1 MARNLLYEMAVHSE
15 SDVFNMNPVA
25 SVSTEATNNLEGEEL
40 RRYVY
45 QTIQPTAVK
54 LNCNISEDDIGV
66 LIRHHCSYRPRKKA
80 ALLAL
85 PYIVSANLVTAPW
98 RKQVDKKGKLR
109 KGRDRRPSG
118 MISAPIMIDGVKYLC
133 NITNKTNLQ
142 GRIALYAL
150 TLKDGNG
157 NIVESEKMADPS
169 NVPHSNSEQSANGN
183 AHINNVTTSH
193 EPNPSFQ
200 GAKVQQNI
208 ETNNNNDI
216 KTENIR
222 MNKKQIR
229 LTESD
234 LKQIVK
240 ESVNKI
246 LNEAYG
252 TPNKWTTS
260 ATYNINQARNDDRNY
275 IKNADNETVNASLA
289 DFLNDMLH
297 VSDKLSDQNDVLRKL
312 DGKYNPYASPSYKPY
327 VQALYKIGDKLTF
340 IVNRMISIA
349 NMEEGEQPD
358 EYYDINHESYKQKQ
372 KRLNY
377 GGIGNGSE
385 DRHDYS
391 GLAGWGG

>member
-1 MARNLLYEMAVHSE
+1 MLVAKNLLIEMAVYSE
-15 SDVFNMNPVA
+15 EEIFDMNPVA
-25 SVSTEATNNLEGEEL
+25 SVSSEATNNLEGEEL
-40 RRYVY
+40 RHYVY
-45 QTIQPTAVK
+45 QTIQDASRE
-54 LNCNISEDDIGV
+54 LNCSISEDDIGV
-66 LIRHHCSYRPRKKA
+66 LIRHHCGFRPRKKA

-183 AHINNVTTSH
+183 AHLDNVTTSH

-208 ETNNNNDI
+208 ETNKNNDI

-222 MNKKQIR
+222 MNKKHIR
-229 LTESD
+229 LTEQD
-234 LKQIVK
+234 LHRIVK
-240 ESVNKI
+240 ESINTIVEDTKAQRKKDPMNQWFKDMDDAQKHRDNMEYI
-246 LNEAYG
+246 TKGGRKPKHWKQRTDEGLVIENEARFLPHLKRTYENLRREYG
-252 TPNKWTTS
+252 YW
-260 ATYNINQARNDDRNY
+260 Q
-275 IKNADNETVNASLA
+275 
-289 DFLNDMLH
+289 
-297 VSDKLSDQNDVLRKL
+297 
-312 DGKYNPYASPSYKPY
+312 YANYKP
-327 VQALYKIGDKLTF
+327 QGMDNA
-340 IVNRMISIA
+340 ISAIIEA
-349 NMEEGEQPD
+349 MHSVED
-358 EYYDINHESYKQKQ
+358 VIK
-372 KRLNY
+372 
-377 GGIGNGSE
+377 GIEPSDNIPTWE
-385 DRHDYS
+385 DPQQY
-391 GLAGWGG
+391 

>member
-1 MARNLLYEMAVHSE
+1 MLVAKNLLIEMAVYSE
-15 SDVFNMNPVA
+15 EEVFDMNPVA
-25 SVSTEATNNLEGEEL
+25 SVSSEATNNLEGEEL
-40 RRYVY
+40 RHYVY
-45 QTIQPTAVK
+45 QTIQDASRE
-54 LNCNISEDDIGV
+54 LNCSISEDDIGV
-66 LIRHHCSYRPRKKA
+66 LIRHHCGFRPRKKA

-183 AHINNVTTSH
+183 AHLDNVTTSH

-229 LTESD
+229 LTEND

-240 ESVNKI
+240 ESVNRI
-246 LNEAYG
+246 LKESFMHQDFWEPAAVISKEEILDVLDSWCLDNPQFEEAAKALQRMMYKAAKGRIDNRGKFIRKSDG
-252 TPNKWTTS
+252 TITDYEGNPVQR
-260 ATYNINQARNDDRNY
+260 AVGDDDRY
-275 IKNADNETVNASLA
+275 TRSQEMRD
-289 DFLNDMLH
+289 
-297 VSDKLSDQNDVLRKL
+297 
-312 DGKYNPYASPSYKPY
+312 P
-327 VQALYKIGDKLTF
+327 
-340 IVNRMISIA
+340 
-349 NMEEGEQPD
+349 
-358 EYYDINHESYKQKQ
+358 
-372 KRLNY
+372 
-377 GGIGNGSE
+377 
-385 DRHDYS
+385 
-391 GLAGWGG
+391 WGGY

>member
-1 MARNLLYEMAVHSE
+1 MLVAKNLLIEMAVYSE
-15 SDVFNMNPVA
+15 DEVFEMNPVA

-45 QTIQPTAVK
+45 LKIQSASRE
-54 LNCNISEDDIGV
+54 LNCSISEDDIGV
-66 LIRHHCSYRPRKKA
+66 LIRHHCGFRPRKKA

-118 MISAPIMIDGVKYLC
+118 MISAPIMIDGVRYLC

-142 GRIALYAL
+142 GRITLYAL

-183 AHINNVTTSH
+183 AHLDNVTTSH

-200 GAKVQQNI
+200 DANVQQNI

-246 LNEAYG
+246 LGEAYG
-252 TPNKWTTS
+252 SSPQKDIEMANRYVNATYPDLDANSNLSWTTKDE
-260 ATYNINQARNDDRNY
+260 YNDIAPELREIALGFCNIKKIIRSLEIGLNIDRYGSPTRRGLRQIKPKNSGTLTGMDNY
-275 IKNADNETVNASLA
+275 LYTLDNIVDKGRAVLHRMTNRMVQNMG
-289 DFLNDMLH
+289 LNP
-297 VSDKLSDQNDVLRKL
+297 NDV
-312 DGKYNPYASPSYKPY
+312 PY
-327 VQALYKIGDKLTF
+327 
-340 IVNRMISIA
+340 
-349 NMEEGEQPD
+349 
-358 EYYDINHESYKQKQ
+358 
-372 KRLNY
+372 
-377 GGIGNGSE
+377 
-385 DRHDYS
+385 
-391 GLAGWGG
+391 

>member
-1 MARNLLYEMAVHSE
+1 MAAFLYLLIFIYKMLLMARNLLYEMAVHSE
-15 SDVFNMNPVA
+15 SDVFYMNPVA

-45 QTIQPTAVK
+45 QTIQPTAVN

-252 TPNKWTTS
+252 TMPNQDK
-260 ATYNINQARNDDRNY
+260 ATMWNLNNSKNGGLHGYYNNSLGRHLSSDEVRKGMYDYEKGEEMPAELQVLLHLSDEVKDVLYDQDY
-275 IKNADNETVNASLA
+275 IKFVDER
-289 DFLNDMLH
+289 
-297 VSDKLSDQNDVLRKL
+297 LSHVLRNKL
-312 DGKYNPYASPSYKPY
+312 LEVS
-327 VQALYKIGDKLTF
+327 KICDLLINKAKMNIGQ
-340 IVNRMISIA
+340 
-349 NMEEGEQPD
+349 QPD
-358 EYYDINHESYKQKQ
+358 E
-372 KRLNY
+372 NY
-377 GGIGNGSE
+377 F
-385 DRHDYS
+385 DR
-391 GLAGWGG
+391 